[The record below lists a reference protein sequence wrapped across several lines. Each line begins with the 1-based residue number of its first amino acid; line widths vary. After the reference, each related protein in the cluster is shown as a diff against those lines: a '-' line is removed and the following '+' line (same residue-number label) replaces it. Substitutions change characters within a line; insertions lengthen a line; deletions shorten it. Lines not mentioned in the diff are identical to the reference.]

1 MRVFIAIEID
11 KVIKDDLADLQR
23 EILGKTDLHKG
34 DAKWVDPED
43 MHLTLKF
50 LGEINDAQLVN
61 VCNITKE
68 VTTKYKCFDIE
79 IAGVGSFGGQS
90 ARVLWVGAGQDNE
103 NLLKLQEDLE
113 TQLAF
118 AGWPEENRKFE
129 GHLTL
134 CRIKNFNAGIKLAQL
149 AKEYEKYSLD
159 VVPVEA
165 VCIFQSELTPKG
177 PVYTLLGKYNLQK
190 TN

>member
-11 KVIKDDLADLQR
+11 KVVKDGLADLQR
-23 EILGKTDLHKG
+23 EMLGKVDIRRG
-34 DAKWVDPED
+34 DAKWVEPEN

-50 LGEINDAQLVN
+50 LGAMKDAQLVE
-61 VCNITKE
+61 VCKITEE
-68 VTTKYKCFDIE
+68 VVAKYERFDIE
-79 IAGVGSFGGQS
+79 IGNVGSFGGHS
-90 ARVLWVGAGQDNE
+90 ARVLWVGAGTNSESLLDLQD
-103 NLLKLQEDLE
+103 DLE

-134 CRIKNFNAGIKLAQL
+134 CRIKNSKAGVKLAQL
-149 AKEYEKYSLD
+149 ANEYKDYSLD
-159 VVPVEA
+159 VVEVDS

-177 PVYTLLGKYNLQK
+177 PVYTLLGKYNLL
-190 TN
+190 

>member
-1 MRVFIAIEID
+1 MRVFIAIDID

-23 EILGKTDLHKG
+23 EMLGKVDLKKG
-34 DAKWVDPED
+34 DAKWVEPED

-50 LGEINDAQLVN
+50 LGEISDAQLVD

-68 VTTKYKCFDIE
+68 VTVRHKCFDIE
-79 IAGVGSFGGQS
+79 IGGVGSFGGQS
-90 ARVLWVGAGQDNE
+90 ARVLWVGAGKDNE
-103 NLLKLQEDLE
+103 NLLKLQDDLE

-134 CRIKNFNAGIKLAQL
+134 CRIKNSKAGVKLAQL
-149 AKEYEKYSLD
+149 SKKYEDYRLD
-159 VVPVEA
+159 VMPVDS
-165 VCIFQSELTPKG
+165 VCIYQSELTPKG
-177 PVYTLLGKYNLQK
+177 PVYTLLGKYNLQ
-190 TN
+190 

>member
-23 EILGKTDLHKG
+23 EMLCKVDLHKG
-34 DAKWVDPED
+34 DAKWVDSED

-50 LGEINDAQLVN
+50 LGEIKDSQLVE
-61 VCNITKE
+61 VCKITE
-68 VTTKYKCFDIE
+68 QVAAGHECFDIE
-79 IAGVGSFGGQS
+79 IGGVGSFGGQS
-90 ARVLWVGAGQDNE
+90 ARVIWVGAGQNNE
-103 NLLKLQEDLE
+103 NLLKLQDDLE

-134 CRIKNFNAGIKLAQL
+134 CRIKNFKAGVKLAQL
-149 AKEYEKYSLD
+149 AKEYKNYSLD
-159 VVPVEA
+159 VVQVDS
-165 VCIFQSELTPKG
+165 VCIFQSELTPQG
-177 PVYTLLGKYNLQK
+177 PVYTLLGKYNLQ
-190 TN
+190 

>member
-1 MRVFIAIEID
+1 VRVFIAIEID

-23 EILGKTDLHKG
+23 EIRSKADLRKG
-34 DAKWVDPED
+34 DAKWVDAED

-50 LGEINDAQLVN
+50 LGEIKDTQLVD

-68 VTTKYKCFDIE
+68 VAGKHKRFDIE
-79 IAGVGSFGGQS
+79 IGHVGSFGGHS
-90 ARVLWVGAGQDNE
+90 ARVLWVGAGSENK
-103 NLLKLQEDLE
+103 NLLELQDDLE

-134 CRIKNFNAGIKLAQL
+134 CRIKNFNAGVKLAQL
-149 AKEYEKYSLD
+149 AKEYEKYNLD
-159 VVPVEA
+159 VVPVDS
-165 VCIFQSELTPKG
+165 VCVFQSELTPQG
-177 PVYTLLGKYNLQK
+177 PVYTLLGKYNLQ
-190 TN
+190 

>member
-23 EILGKTDLHKG
+23 EIRGKADLRKG
-34 DAKWVDPED
+34 DAKWVEPED

-50 LGEINDAQLVN
+50 LGEIKDTQLVEI
-61 VCNITKE
+61 CKITKE
-68 VTTKYKCFDIE
+68 VTGKHKRFDIE
-79 IAGVGSFGGQS
+79 IGGVGSFGGQS
-90 ARVLWVGAGQDNE
+90 ARVLWVGAGSESKD
-103 NLLKLQEDLE
+103 LLDLQEDLE

-134 CRIKNFNAGIKLAQL
+134 CRIKNFQAGIKLAQL
-149 AKEYEKYSLD
+149 AKEYEKYNLD
-159 VVPVEA
+159 VVSVDS
-165 VCIFQSELTPKG
+165 VCIFQSELTPQG
-177 PVYTLLGKYNLQK
+177 PVYTLLGKYNLQ
-190 TN
+190 

>member
-11 KVIKDDLADLQR
+11 NVIKDDLADLQR
-23 EILGKTDLHKG
+23 EILGKADLRKG
-34 DAKWVDPED
+34 DARWVDPKD

-50 LGEINDAQLVN
+50 LGEISDAQLVD

-68 VTTKYKCFDIE
+68 AAGKHECFDIE
-79 IAGVGSFGGQS
+79 IACVGSFGGRS
-90 ARVLWVGAGQDNE
+90 ARVLWVGAGKNNE
-103 NLLKLQEDLE
+103 NLLKLQDDLE

-134 CRIKNFNAGIKLAQL
+134 CRIKNSKAGIKLAQL
-149 AKEYEKYSLD
+149 AKEYNDYSLD
-159 VVPVEA
+159 VVPVDS

-177 PVYTLLGKYNLQK
+177 PVYTLLGKYNLQ
-190 TN
+190 

>member
-23 EILGKTDLHKG
+23 EMHGKVDIKKG

-50 LGEINDAQLVN
+50 LGEIKDTQLVE
-61 VCNITKE
+61 VCKITEE
-68 VTTKYKCFDIE
+68 VVSRHECFDIE
-79 IAGVGSFGGQS
+79 IGGVGSFGGHS

-103 NLLKLQEDLE
+103 KLLQFQDDLE

-134 CRIKNFNAGIKLAQL
+134 CRIKNSQAGVKLAQL
-149 AKEYEKYSLD
+149 AKEYTNYSLD
-159 VVPVEA
+159 VIQVDS

-177 PVYTLLGKYNLQK
+177 PIYTLLGKFNLQ
-190 TN
+190 

>member
-1 MRVFIAIEID
+1 VRVFIAIEMD
-11 KVIKDDLADLQR
+11 KVIKDNLADLQR
-23 EILGKTDLHKG
+23 EMLGKVDLRKG
-34 DAKWVDPED
+34 DAKWVEPED

-50 LGEINDAQLVN
+50 LGEINDAQLVD

-68 VTTKYKCFDIE
+68 VTGKHKRFDIE
-79 IAGVGSFGGQS
+79 IGGVGSFGGQS
-90 ARVLWVGAGQDNE
+90 ARVLWVGAGNNNE
-103 NLLKLQEDLE
+103 NLLKLQDDLE

-134 CRIKNFNAGIKLAQL
+134 SRIKNTQAGIKLAQL
-149 AKEYEKYSLD
+149 AKEYMNYSLD
-159 VVPVEA
+159 IVQVDS

-177 PVYTLLGKYNLQK
+177 PVYTLLGKYNLQ
-190 TN
+190 